1 MSDCL
6 FCKIA
11 AKEIPGD
18 VVHESS
24 EVLAFKDINP
34 GAPTHVLVIPK
45 RHIGSA
51 SELTDS
57 DGDLLAEMFS
67 VMASVASD
75 AGLEGGHRIVT
86 NIGPD
91 AGQSVPHLHFHVMGG
106 RSLSWPP
113 G

>member
-6 FCKIA
+6 FCKIV

-18 VVHESS
+18 IVHESS
-24 EVLAFKDINP
+24 DVLAFKDINP

-51 SELTDS
+51 SELSGT
-57 DGDLLAEMFS
+57 DGDLLAEMFT
-67 VMASVASD
+67 VMASVAKQ
-75 AGLEGGHRIVT
+75 AGLDGGHRIVT